1 MGGDTASSAKKPSG
15 SRTWRVAA
23 DVFERTYEDGFV
35 LAGNFAYLALLAIF
49 PFFIVA
55 TTIASTFG
63 RTEYGY
69 DAVEAFLVTLPPSV
83 ARALSE
89 PVQSA
94 LTARTGPL
102 LWFSVAVGLWT
113 TASLIE
119 TIRDI
124 IRRAYIVTNLRPFW
138 QYRLGAIFVTIVAVL
153 LTMMAFSLQV
163 MLRGAREFVDT
174 VLPFSANIN
183 SFIAFSQLATALM
196 LFGALYLIFR
206 SLTPR
211 GEQYRAGP
219 IWPGPVL
226 ITLWWMG
233 LVALLPV
240 FLSNFTRYD
249 LTYGSLAGVMV
260 SLIFFYLIGLAMVVG
275 AELNAALCRLATDE
289 AVTAPPAEDI
299 SARTDISA

>member
-1 MGGDTASSAKKPSG
+1 MGN
-15 SRTWRVAA
+15 RVALPDRSA
-23 DVFERTYEDGFV
+23 TVRVFKDVAERTYEDGFV
-35 LAGNFAYLALLAIF
+35 LAGNFAYLSLLAIF

-55 TTIASTFG
+55 TTIASAFG

-89 PVQSA
+89 PVQST
-94 LTARTGPL
+94 LTARSGAL
-102 LWFSVAVGLWT
+102 LWFSAAVGLWT

-124 IRRAYIVTNLRPFW
+124 IRRAYMVTNLRPFW
-138 QYRLGAIFVTIVAVL
+138 QYRLGAILVIIGGVLFTMLAFSMQVL
-153 LTMMAFSLQV
+153 LG
-163 MLRGAREFVDT
+163 GARKFMDSMMV
-174 VLPFSANIN
+174 PFSNN
-183 SFIAFSQLATALM
+183 MLSFIAFSQLATALI

-206 SLTPR
+206 SMTPR
-211 GEQYRAGP
+211 AEEHRRGP
-219 IWPGPVL
+219 IWPGPAL

-240 FLSNFTRYD
+240 FLSNFATYD
-249 LTYGSLAGVMV
+249 LTYGSLAGVMI

-275 AELNAALCRLATDE
+275 AELNASLCRLARDE
-289 AVTAPPAEDI
+289 AVTQPLPAGI
-299 SARTDISA
+299 SADKQ